1 MNGQRYFFALWPDEA
16 VRGRLSALATA
27 TQTTEGRRHSA
38 EDLHI
43 TLVFLGQIAPSQKRC
58 VEDVADAVRGTSFE
72 LSIDHTGYWP
82 RPRIFWAS
90 PGETPQALSQ
100 LVADLNNGL
109 MGCGHEPERRS
120 YKPHV
125 TLYRKARR
133 VAPAHLADPILW
145 RVNEFV
151 LASSANPGSSGTRY
165 QVLRRWG
172 LQQIEVR

>member
-1 MNGQRYFFALWPDEA
+1 MNSQRYFFALWPDEA
-16 VRGRLSALATA
+16 VRDRLSALASGSRPP
-27 TQTTEGRRHSA
+27 EGRRHSA

-58 VEDVADAVRGTSFE
+58 VEEVADAIRGIAFE

-82 RPRIFWAS
+82 GPRIFWAS

-109 MGCGHEPERRS
+109 TGCGHEPERRR

-133 VAPAHLADPILW
+133 IAPTQLAQPITW
-145 RVNEFV
+145 QVNEFV

-165 QVLRRWG
+165 RVVRRWV
-172 LQQIEVR
+172 LDTA

>member
-1 MNGQRYFFALWPDEA
+1 MSGQRYFFALWPDKA
-16 VRGRLSALATA
+16 VRDRLSALA
-27 TQTTEGRRHSA
+27 QTSQPEKGRRHSVD
-38 EDLHI
+38 DLHI
-43 TLVFLGQIAPSQKRC
+43 TLVFLGQIVPSQLRC
-58 VEDVADAVRGTSFE
+58 IEDVADTIRGRVFE

-90 PGETPQALSQ
+90 PRETPQALSQ

-125 TLYRKARR
+125 TLYRKAHRTF
-133 VAPAHLADPILW
+133 PTQLAEPIIW
-145 RVNEFV
+145 QVNEFV
-151 LASSANPGSSGTRY
+151 LASSANPDSSGTRY

-172 LQQIEVR
+172 LVTT